1 MNEGE
6 EDKFQTEEDAVE
18 SFRCNQMETSDRH
31 WIEFPELRSRA
42 RQPIE
47 TRKSVIIHRKKIK
60 HMFYK
65 LCYN

>member
-1 MNEGE
+1 MKGKKINF
-6 EDKFQTEEDAVE
+6 KLKKVQL
-18 SFRCNQMETSDRH
+18 SHFRCIQMATSDKH

-65 LCYN
+65 LCYS